1 MALSIVSQ
9 ELLALTKRYG
19 MLLDMYLP
27 TPNLA
32 VVGAGNVCPPA
43 GQLPPNDS
51 RIPRVLSLDAHG
63 HILNWMHWQDAVC
76 LYVRGAVSWTM
87 GEPCMTVH
95 GGKNRLTG
103 EQSIVEL
110 HPIVAA
116 RGHANF
122 RSHLP
127 SPALTNIALFA
138 RDKQLCLY
146 CGKAHSRHVLTRD
159 HVKPLCLG
167 GKDIWENVVSSCFK
181 CNSKKGGRTPQQ
193 ANMPLLAIPY
203 RPSWVEHLLLSN
215 RNILADQMAF
225 LKQHLPKH
233 PRGEQFNFQ

>member
-1 MALSIVSQ
+1 M
-9 ELLALTKRYG
+9 
-19 MLLDMYLP
+19 DLP

-32 VVGAGNVCPPA
+32 LVGAGNFSPPA
-43 GQLPPNDS
+43 GRLPPNDS
-51 RIPRVLSLDAHG
+51 RIPRVLSLDANG

-76 LYVRGAVSWTM
+76 LYVRDAVSWTL

-95 GGKNRLTG
+95 GGRNRLSG
-103 EQSIVEL
+103 EQSLVHL

-116 RGHANF
+116 RGHAHF
-122 RSHLP
+122 KSHLP
-127 SPALTNIALFA
+127 SPALTNTALFA
-138 RDKQLCLY
+138 RDRQLCLY
-146 CGKAHSRHVLTRD
+146 CGKEYSRHVLTRD

-167 GKDIWENVVSSCFK
+167 GKDNWENVVSSCFK

-215 RNILADQMAF
+215 RNILADQMTF

-233 PRGEQFNFQ
+233 PRGEQAALAQAWP

>member
-1 MALSIVSQ
+1 MALPIVSQ
-9 ELLALTKRYG
+9 ELLALTKRCG

-27 TPNLA
+27 TPKLA
-32 VVGAGNVCPPA
+32 VVGAGKFSPPA
-43 GQLPPNDS
+43 GQLPPNDF
-51 RIPRVLSLDAHG
+51 RIPRVLSLDAYG
-63 HILNWMHWQDAVC
+63 NIQNWMHWQDAVC

-146 CGKAHSRHVLTRD
+146 CGKDYSRYVLTRD

-233 PRGEQFNFQ
+233 PRGEQFSFQ